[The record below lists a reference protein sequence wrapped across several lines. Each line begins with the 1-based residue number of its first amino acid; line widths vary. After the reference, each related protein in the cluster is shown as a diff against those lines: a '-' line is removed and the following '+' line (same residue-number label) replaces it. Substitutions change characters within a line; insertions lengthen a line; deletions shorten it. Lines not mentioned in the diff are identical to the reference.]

1 MRYSFKERPYGIFLI
16 IALIFGRLVYGLTMF
31 VLTFIKGF
39 SGYSI
44 AAIVI
49 SGVCALL
56 MGYFFLSDL
65 IKFLKERNQK
75 KDDSKR
81 N

>member
-16 IALIFGRLVYGLTMF
+16 IALVCFICSF
-31 VLTFIKGF
+31 VIAFLKGF

>member
-16 IALIFGRLVYGLTMF
+16 IAFL
-31 VLTFIKGF
+31 KGF